1 MEFRT
6 NENTAKSL
14 TNLWSTRIFGFYH
27 STFLCVF
34 WLQRARSPARNNGP
48 VNEDASSHMGF
59 LPAGPVDRY
68 TYRPSGEIV
77 HGGPYRSG
85 YVP

>member
-34 WLQRARSPARNNGP
+34 WLTKGTLAGQESMDRSTRMHQVTWG
-48 VNEDASSHMGF
+48 SSQLGQ
-59 LPAGPVDRY
+59 
-68 TYRPSGEIV
+68 
-77 HGGPYRSG
+77 
-85 YVP
+85 